1 MRFPMPLGKQAKT
14 LNKAQQQAVLAY
26 LGQTRHP
33 ERNRTA
39 FLLSVKAGFRAK
51 EIAQLTWSMV
61 TDAQGAVAQAIA
73 LENRAS
79 KGQQGGGV
87 VPLNR
92 DLRDALEALKRAS
105 GAVSGADRVVQSE
118 RGRSVSAQV
127 VVNMF
132 FSWYRAL
139 GFAGCSSHSGRRTFI
154 TNAARKIGSVG
165 GSMRDVQMLARH
177 TSLNMT
183 MRYIDA
189 DAEAMRRVVEL
200 V

>member
-1 MRFPMPLGKQAKT
+1 VALTKQAKT
-14 LNKAQQQAVLAY
+14 VNKAQQQAVLAY
-26 LGQTRHP
+26 LAQTRRP
-33 ERNRTA
+33 ERNRVV

-51 EIAQLTWSMV
+51 EIAELTWSMV
-61 TDAQGAVAQAIA
+61 TDAQGALAQAIA

-79 KGQQGGGV
+79 KGQRGGGV

-92 DLRDALEALKRAS
+92 ELRDALDALKTAS
-105 GAVSGADRVVQSE
+105 GAISGADRVVQSE
-118 RGRSVSAQV
+118 RGKSVSAQV

-132 FSWYRAL
+132 FVWYQAL
-139 GFAGCSSHSGRRTFI
+139 GFGGCSSHSGRRTFI

-165 GSMRDVQMLARH
+165 GSMRDVQVLARH
-177 TSLNMT
+177 SSLNMT

-189 DAEAMRRVVEL
+189 DAEAMRKVVDL